1 MFENLTDRLSS
12 TFSKLRGKGLIT
24 EQDVTDALREMKR
37 ALLEADVA
45 LPVVKHIQ
53 NLVQERAVGDKI
65 LKSVTP
71 GQQVIK
77 VVHDAIL
84 EVLGDAAPLNLNV
97 APPAI
102 VLVCGLQGSGKTTT
116 TGKLAKYLVTKDK
129 KSVLVASLDVYRPA
143 AQAQLATLA
152 EQAGVESLPIVDG
165 EKPLDITKRALNAA
179 KKGSYDVLFLDTAGR
194 TELDDALMAELVGIK
209 ELANPSEILLVADAL
224 TGQTAVEIATAF
236 KDAVDVTGLVL
247 TRMDGDGRG
256 GAALSMR
263 YVTGVPIKYIG
274 LGERLTADD
283 CGLDVFRPEG
293 IASRILGEGDVVA
306 LVDKMQAAVNED
318 DAAAFEEKMMSGQRL
333 DMNDLKKQ
341 FKMMQK
347 MGGMGGMLK
356 LLPGMGKIKNKLDEA
371 KMDNKVLIHQ
381 TAIIDSMTK
390 AERVQPEILNAK
402 RRKRI
407 AAGCGLEVSDVNKLV
422 KMYEQ
427 MAKMTKMMK
436 KQGGMA
442 GMMNMLNQGKGR
454 PF

>member
-1 MFENLTDRLSS
+1 MFENLTDRLSA
-12 TFSKLRGKGLIT
+12 TFTKLRGRGLIT
-24 EQDVTDALREMKR
+24 EQDVTNALREMKR

-45 LPVVKHIQ
+45 LSVVKHIQ
-53 NLVQERAVGDKI
+53 TLVQERAVGDKV

-84 EVLGDAAPLNLNV
+84 EVLGEAAPLNLNV
-97 APPAI
+97 APPAV
-102 VLVCGLQGSGKTTT
+102 VLMCGLQGSGKTTS
-116 TGKLAKYLVTKDK
+116 TGKLAKYLSTRDK

-152 EQAGVESLPIVDG
+152 EQANVESLPIVEG
-165 EKPLDITKRALNAA
+165 EKPLEITKRALAAA
-179 KKGSYDVLFLDTAGR
+179 KKGSFDVLFLDTAGR
-194 TELDDALMAELVGIK
+194 TELDEALMAELIAIK
-209 ELANPSEILLVADAL
+209 KLANPAEILLVADAL

-236 KDAVDVTGLVL
+236 KTAVDVTGLLL

-283 CGLDVFRPEG
+283 CGLDVFRPDG

-318 DAAAFEEKMMSGQRL
+318 DAAALEEKMMSGQRL

-356 LLPGMGKIKNKLDEA
+356 LLPGMGKIKNKLDDA
-371 KMDNKVLIHQ
+371 KLDNKVLVHQ

-390 AERVQPEILNAK
+390 QERHDPSVLNAK

-436 KQGGMA
+436 KQGGMS
-442 GMMNMLNQGKGR
+442 GMMNMLNQNKGR